1 MSALTPP
8 YGFTFTSEPPP
19 AHDPAGNALSGFW
32 LFMMSDLVIFAL
44 VFATYV
50 TMLMPLS
57 FAHGPTPRQL
67 FELPGAA
74 LETAVLLSSTFTF
87 AMASLAIKYER
98 GRRPVMFWLLLT
110 LALGVSF
117 LGLEVREFARM
128 FAEGAVPF
136 ATQGSGRFARVPLLW
151 VIGVPGLTQILV
163 HVRYFLHVDF
173 SRERREELA
182 LLLFS
187 AALLVLMIAGMLWI
201 LYNRYMRM
209 MQPRPRARSGEGR
222 WNCGFSA
229 FGSGSA
235 RACRTAPQPVGA

>member
-8 YGFTFTSEPPP
+8 YGFTFTAEPPP
-19 AHDPAGNALSGFW
+19 AHDPAGNALAGFW

-128 FAEGAVPF
+128 LTEGAVP
-136 ATQGSGRFARVPLLW
+136 QRSGFLSAFFGLVPLHGLHVLAGSIW
-151 VIGVPGLTQILV
+151 LTLMLIQIARRGLTGA
-163 HVRYFLHVDF
+163 VR
-173 SRERREELA
+173 SRLARLA
-182 LLLFS
+182 LFWHFLDLIWVGIFS
-187 AALLVLMIAGMLWI
+187 IVYLGG
-201 LYNRYMRM
+201 
-209 MQPRPRARSGEGR
+209 RA
-222 WNCGFSA
+222 
-229 FGSGSA
+229 
-235 RACRTAPQPVGA
+235 